1 MKMNKP
7 HGQDQWEKDFEEL
20 RKIAQKTGI
29 EDLMIVYGNYQKY
42 IEISMRYL
50 KEMDAKVKLSTTNN
64 TY

>member
-1 MKMNKP
+1 MKTNKP
-7 HGQDQWEKDFEEL
+7 HSQDQWEKDFEEI

-50 KEMDAKVKLSTTNN
+50 KEMDAKVNLSTTNN